1 MKLEP
6 DGVVAEPTAR
16 QPHSFDRRLALLD
29 PLFRRA
35 APVVERHAAL
45 GGTPQVGDDEADAGI
60 EFARMPIDLGNHA
73 AFAVPRSG
81 LIAEAGAGAADIS
94 ARATDRPRWRVCEAC
109 LPGTVAFEQGG
120 VVD

>member
-6 DGVVAEPTAR
+6 DCVVAEPTAR

-35 APVVERHAAL
+35 APVVERHDAL

-60 EFARMPIDLGNHA
+60 EFARMPIDLGNNARSEEHTSELQSLMRLSY
-73 AFAVPRSG
+73 AVFG
-81 LIAEAGAGAADIS
+81 LKKKKK
-94 ARATDRPRWRVCEAC
+94 
-109 LPGTVAFEQGG
+109 
-120 VVD
+120 